1 VVDDEA
7 SQRDI
12 SCRMLEVL
20 GYRPQAVSSGE
31 DAVAYLQTHTVD
43 LVLLDMIMDPGM
55 NGRQTYEQIVHIHP
69 RQKAIIISGFAETE
83 DVLEAQRMGAGQF
96 LKKPVTLE
104 KLGRAVKQE
113 LEK

>member
-1 VVDDEA
+1 
-7 SQRDI
+7 
-12 SCRMLEVL
+12 
-20 GYRPQAVSSGE
+20 
-31 DAVAYLQTHTVD
+31 
-43 LVLLDMIMDPGM
+43 M
-55 NGRQTYEQIVHIHP
+55 NGRQTYEQIVHIQP